1 MWRKLS
7 CVDWLTLYPQY
18 LQLLGVGMVWITL
31 HCAGMCGPI
40 VVGLDL
46 GGTLAGQQ
54 EGQTRRGELLNA
66 LINLSLYQVGRSMT
80 YALLGALAGW
90 GGMLLQDLFRDIS
103 RVAGL
108 VVAALLLAAGL
119 RGLLG
124 GRRLMD
130 SGAGIQANALTPLV
144 RWARRLGP
152 RWQRL
157 ALGIILG
164 WLPCMIPLW
173 VLGLSASTQSP
184 VHGALLMVLLVW
196 MTSLVIFG
204 VGLAPALLRRRPG
217 TNRWLLPALLLLSG
231 GWMGLVSA
239 GANGWIESVSIGFTL
254 WSKGYTIMLW

>member
-1 MWRKLS
+1 
-7 CVDWLTLYPQY
+7 
-18 LQLLGVGMVWITL
+18 MVWITL

-46 GGTLAGQQ
+46 GGTLAGRE
-54 EGQTRRGELLNA
+54 EGQTRGGKLLDA
-66 LINLSLYQVGRSMT
+66 VINLSLYQVGRSIT

-90 GGMLLQDLFRDIS
+90 GGKLLQEVFRDIS

-124 GRRLMD
+124 IRGLIGEGE
-130 SGAGIQANALTPLV
+130 GAGIKGSALTPMV

-204 VGLAPALLRRRPG
+204 AGLAPALLRRRPG
-217 TNRWLLPALLLLSG
+217 TTRWLLPALLLLSG
-231 GWMGLVSA
+231 VWMGLVSA
-239 GANGWIESVSIGFTL
+239 GANGWIDSVSIGFTL
-254 WSKGYTIMLW
+254 WNKGYAIMLW